1 MNSKE
6 TVSTRSLT
14 KRQIVDEI
22 FVKWGIYIAL
32 LLLVILMA
40 LIAPNFF
47 SVKNGLNIAQAVSI
61 NAVVAS
67 GMTVVILTAGIDL
80 SVGSIVAASGV
91 ATVFSPVENLFSRL
105 FSPIGNFAS
114 DFRNF
119 GQSKSK
125 IKQLEK
131 EVDLLKSKEVLD
143 EDLVGQLSQLKNVL
157 DLAGRGGYKVVAAK
171 VINRGSSATFKQTL
185 TIDIGSSDGVSKNM
199 TVISD
204 GGLVG
209 VVKSVNANSSIV
221 LLMSDPTFKI
231 GVRIAGTQGIGV
243 VSGQGGNKYLLQLLD
258 ATGEIKVGD
267 VLVARGSEGG
277 RPFVPGV
284 PVGTVTSV
292 QSNASSITQNAD
304 VEGLSNLDRIG
315 VVAVVVSAPKQDPR
329 DSLIPKPAP
338 TVTVFITPTPSPS
351 ASN

>member
-1 MNSKE
+1 
-6 TVSTRSLT
+6 
-14 KRQIVDEI
+14 
-22 FVKWGIYIAL
+22 
-32 LLLVILMA
+32 
-40 LIAPNFF
+40 
-47 SVKNGLNIAQAVSI
+47 
-61 NAVVAS
+61 
-67 GMTVVILTAGIDL
+67 
-80 SVGSIVAASGV
+80 
-91 ATVFSPVENLFSRL
+91 
-105 FSPIGNFAS
+105 
-114 DFRNF
+114 
-119 GQSKSK
+119 
-125 IKQLEK
+125 
-131 EVDLLKSKEVLD
+131 
-143 EDLVGQLSQLKNVL
+143 
-157 DLAGRGGYKVVAAK
+157 
-171 VINRGSSATFKQTL
+171 
-185 TIDIGSSDGVSKNM
+185 M

-209 VVKSVNANSSIV
+209 VVKSVNANTSIV

-351 ASN
+351 ASK

>member
-1 MNSKE
+1 VARGGGN
-6 TVSTRSLT
+6 RSRLLL
-14 KRQIVDEI
+14 I
-22 FVKWGIYIAL
+22 
-32 LLLVILMA
+32 LLLVSSLF
-40 LIAPNFF
+40 LIT
-47 SVKNGLNIAQAVSI
+47 L
-61 NAVVAS
+61 
-67 GMTVVILTAGIDL
+67 DL
-80 SVGSIVAASGV
+80 RGVNLAGSIRSGV
-91 ATVFSPVENLFSRL
+91 ATVFSPVENLFSKL

-143 EDLVGQLSQLKNVL
+143 EDLVGQLTQLKNVL

-171 VINRGSSATFKQTL
+171 VINRGSSATFKQTV
-185 TIDIGSSDGVSKNM
+185 TIDVGSSDGISKNM

-267 VLVARGSEGG
+267 VLV
-277 RPFVPGV
+277 
-284 PVGTVTSV
+284 TSV

-315 VVAVVVSAPKQDPR
+315 VVAVVVSSPKQDPR

-338 TVTVFITPTPSPS
+338 TVTVFVTPTPSPS
-351 ASN
+351 ASK